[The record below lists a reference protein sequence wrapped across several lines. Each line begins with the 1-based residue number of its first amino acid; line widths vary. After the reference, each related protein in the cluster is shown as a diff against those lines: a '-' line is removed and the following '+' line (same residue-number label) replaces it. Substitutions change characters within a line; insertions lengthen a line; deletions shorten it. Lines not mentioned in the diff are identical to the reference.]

1 MNTEEENKDNEEFGG
16 FDEDDEIS
24 GETCK
29 EEDHEET
36 IAEMCQKLEKYDIQ
50 YSKADKINL
59 IKKIEMYLEDPELRK
74 LVKDKIHLAPYI
86 DLGSMKKKR
95 NFNELD
101 GRTLNWIYDELR
113 DVSLNNAL
121 TDMAFKGYLSVN
133 NVIETIAVSSGYVPE
148 LKGYSE
154 NLDTGMNRILMK
166 QITIDSFDY
175 FSGRISPQYM
185 LMFNTLNTMSST
197 YKVNKIAKTKEEEK
211 AEKPKEE
218 IKQTKQ
224 PEEIRGNTVEEEDD
238 KIEIQLSP
246 EERERQEKIKA
257 FCNQSKQELE
267 KLKS

>member
-1 MNTEEENKDNEEFGG
+1 MEDNDDFDG
-16 FDEDDEIS
+16 FDDDE
-24 GETCK
+24 ETITGSITN
-29 EEDHEET
+29 EGTEPDHEES

-50 YSKADKINL
+50 YTKADKINL

-113 DVSLNNAL
+113 DMNLNNAM

-154 NLDTGMNRILMK
+154 NLDNNMNRILIK

-185 LMFNTLNTMSST
+185 LMFNTLNTMSAT
-197 YKVNKIAKTKEEEK
+197 YKVNKSKIKKEEEK
-211 AEKPKEE
+211 EEPIKKSIPDNKEE
-218 IKQTKQ
+218 IS
-224 PEEIRGNTVEEEDD
+224 GNLVDD
-238 KIEIQLSP
+238 SDEPIALNLSP
-246 EERERQEKIKA
+246 EEIEKQNKIKA
-257 FCNQSKQELE
+257 FCNQAKNELD
-267 KLKS
+267 KLRT